1 METFIQ
7 NVTNIDFGI
16 LDFIQQNLRNPFF
29 DFLMPFFSAI
39 GEAGIVWIVICVGML
54 FPKKTRMWAVAG
66 LVAMLVTW
74 LSGEVILKN
83 LIGRVRPCNVNL
95 AVDML
100 VDRPSSYSFPSGHTS
115 SSFAC
120 ATVIFRMNK
129 KWGIGA
135 LILAAL
141 IGFSRLYNYV
151 HFPTDVLAGM
161 LWGILLAS
169 VVVWVFKKYNLF
181 DDKKDLNLN
190 K

>member
-1 METFIQ
+1 MDTFIQ

-29 DFLMPFFSAI
+29 DFLMPFLSAV
-39 GEAGIVWIVICVGML
+39 GEAGIIWIVICIGML
-54 FPKKTRMWAVAG
+54 FPRKTRMWAVAG
-66 LVAMLVTW
+66 LAAMLVTW
-74 LSGEVILKN
+74 LSGEVIMKSLVC
-83 LIGRVRPCNVNL
+83 RVRPCNVNP
-95 AVDML
+95 AVDMI

-120 ATVIFRMNK
+120 ATVIFKMNK
-129 KWGIGA
+129 KLGAGA

-161 LWGILLAS
+161 IWGILLAS
-169 VVVWVFKKYNLF
+169 VVVFVFEKYKLF
-181 DDKKDLNLN
+181 DDKKI
-190 K
+190 

>member
-1 METFIQ
+1 MDSFIQ

-16 LDFIQQNLRNPFF
+16 LDFIQQNLRSPFF
-29 DFLMPFFSAI
+29 DFIMPFLSAI
-39 GEAGIVWIVICVGML
+39 GEAGIVWIVICIGML

-66 LVAMLVTW
+66 LTAMLVTW
-74 LSGEVILKN
+74 LTGEVILKN
-83 LIGRVRPCNVNL
+83 VIGRVRPCNVNL

-100 VDRPSSYSFPSGHTS
+100 VDSPSSYSFPSGHTS

-120 ATVIFRMNK
+120 ATVIWRMNR

-135 LILAAL
+135 VILAAL

-161 LWGILLAS
+161 IWGIALAC
-169 VVVWVFKKYNLF
+169 VVVWLF
-181 DDKKDLNLN
+181 NKHKLLDDKKL
-190 K
+190 

>member
-29 DFLMPFFSAI
+29 DFLMPFLSAI
-39 GEAGIVWIVICVGML
+39 GEAGIVWIVICIGML
-54 FPKKTRMWAVAG
+54 FPKKTRMWAIAG
-66 LVAMLVTW
+66 LLAMLVTW

-151 HFPTDVLAGM
+151 HFPTDVLAGAVI
-161 LWGILLAS
+161 GAAIGFLAVKIQKALHKRIS
-169 VVVWVFKKYNLF
+169 VFIK
-181 DDKKDLNLN
+181 
-190 K
+190 